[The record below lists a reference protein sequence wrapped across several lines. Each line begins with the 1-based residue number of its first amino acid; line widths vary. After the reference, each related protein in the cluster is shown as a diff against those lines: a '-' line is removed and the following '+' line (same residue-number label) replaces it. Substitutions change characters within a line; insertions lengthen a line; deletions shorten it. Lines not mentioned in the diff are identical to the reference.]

1 MTLNR
6 TAILAVA
13 KRDLRSYF
21 SSPTGYVF
29 VTLFIF
35 LSAAAAFWQ
44 QQFFANNLANL
55 DQLNEFFPI
64 LLLFFIPALTMS
76 VWAEERRRGTDELLL
91 TLPIT
96 DLEVVIGKYLAVLG
110 IYTVSLALSM
120 SHILVLFWLGSPDI
134 GLMFANYFGYWL
146 MGAGLLAVGMLASL
160 LTTHATVAFIL
171 GAVFCAVVVLIN
183 SGQFVLSRWIQDT
196 LGSLGVVYHFSDFAR
211 GVISLRSILYFTS
224 LAGIMLYLNVVLI
237 SRRHWPTQTGG
248 YRFWMHHLVRAA
260 ALVVAVIAFNTIVAR
275 AGVRLDVTAE
285 QLHSLS
291 DQTGQIL
298 SHVPDDRPIL
308 VQAFVSPEVPRAF
321 VETRANLISKLQEIS
336 AAAGD
341 KVQIIIHDTEP
352 FTQQARDARE
362 KFGIMP
368 RQVTVTETAR
378 ASTEQIF
385 MGFAVT
391 SGTNEEVIPFL
402 DRGLPVEYELVRSI
416 RVAARAERK
425 RVGVLDTEAGIFGGM
440 DFQTLTNTP
449 PWSVVS
455 ELRKQYEVIG
465 VSPIDT
471 LSTDLDALLVVLPSS
486 MTQDELDRLQEYI
499 LDGNPTMLLVD
510 PVPVFDI
517 AKAPVLPRQSGSNP
531 FAGPQQSNEPPKG
544 NIGAFMGALGLS
556 WNPMQVIWDSY
567 NPHPTLGSF
576 PPEILFV
583 AATNETTEAFS
594 PFSPATA
601 GLQEMA
607 LIYGG
612 FMFKALNT
620 DHEFIPLVRTGRT
633 SGIVNFNQIVRRGFL
648 GMGFQLNSNIRR
660 MPTSETYIVA
670 GQVLGRKA
678 GDDTPALN
686 AIVVADIDFISEQFF
701 RLRAQGIGGLNFD
714 NITFF
719 LNCIDLLAG
728 DESFIELRKKRVR
741 HRTLEAVEAQT
752 QRFIEQRINEES
764 EAERQ
769 AQAALDE
776 AQRRLDAKV
785 AAVQS
790 RTDLDEQTKQIMARN
805 LQEVESRRF
814 EVLKTNIEAEK
825 EAKIQASK
833 ERMES
838 AIRQI
843 QTRIKTLAVLLP
855 PIPVF
860 VLGVFIFVRRRRR
873 EREGAALARRLRS

>member
-1 MTLNR
+1 MKLNW

-29 VTLFIF
+29 VTLFIL

-55 DQLNEFFPI
+55 DQLNEFFPL
-64 LLLFFIPALTMS
+64 LLLFFVPALTMG
-76 VWAEERRRGTDELLL
+76 VWSEERRRGTDELLL

-110 IYTVSLALSM
+110 IYTVSLVLSL
-120 SHILVLFWLGSPDI
+120 SHIIVLFWLGSPDI
-134 GLMFANYFGYWL
+134 GLMFANYLGYWL

-160 LTTHATVAFIL
+160 LTSHATIAFIL
-171 GAVFCAVVVLIN
+171 AAVFCAVVVLIN
-183 SGQFVLSRWIQDT
+183 SGQFVLSRWIQET
-196 LGSLGVVYHFSDFAR
+196 LGSLGVVYHFSDLAR
-211 GVISLRSILYFTS
+211 GVISLKSLLYFIS
-224 LAGIMLYLNVVLI
+224 LVGVFLYLNVVLI
-237 SRRHWPTQTGG
+237 SRRHWPTEAGG
-248 YRFWMHHLVRAA
+248 YKFWVHHLVRAA
-260 ALVVAVIAFNTIVAR
+260 ALVVAVIALNTIVAR
-275 AGVRLDVTAE
+275 ASIRLDVTAE

-291 DQTGQIL
+291 DQTEQIL
-298 SHVPDDRPIL
+298 NRLPDDRPIL
-308 VQAFVSPEVPRAF
+308 VQAFVSPEVPRAY
-321 VETRANLISKLQEIS
+321 VETRANLMSKLEEIS
-336 AAAGD
+336 AAAGE
-341 KVQIIIHDTEP
+341 KVQVLIHDTEP

-362 KFGIMP
+362 KFGVMP
-368 RQVTVTETAR
+368 QQVTVTETAR
-378 ASTEQIF
+378 ASTEQVFLGVAI
-385 MGFAVT
+385 T
-391 SGTNEEVIPFL
+391 SGANEEVIPFL

-416 RVAARAERK
+416 RVAARADRK
-425 RVGVLDTEAGIFGGM
+425 RVGVLDTGAGIFGGM
-440 DFQTLTNTP
+440 DFETMTNTP
-449 PWSVVS
+449 PWPIVS
-455 ELRKQYEVIG
+455 ELRKQYEVVG
-465 VSPIDT
+465 VSPLDS
-471 LSTDLDALLVVLPSS
+471 LPTDLDALLVVLPSS
-486 MTQDELDRLQEYI
+486 LTQDELDKLQEYI
-499 LDGNPTMLLVD
+499 LAGNPTMLLVD

-517 AKAPVLPRQSGSNP
+517 AQAPVLPRQTANP
-531 FAGPQQSNEPPKG
+531 FGGPQQSNEPPKG

-556 WNPMQVIWDSY
+556 WNPMQVIWDGY
-567 NPHPTLGSF
+567 NPHPTLSSF

-583 AATNETTEAFS
+583 AASNETTEAFS

-607 LIYGG
+607 MIYGG

-633 SGIVNFNQIVRRGFL
+633 SGILNFNQVVRRGFL
-648 GMGFQLNSNIRR
+648 GMGFQLNSNVRR
-660 MPTSETYIVA
+660 VPTSETYIVA
-670 GQVLGRKA
+670 GQIIEG
-678 GDDTPALN
+678 GGPDTTGGVN
-686 AIVVADIDFISEQFF
+686 AIVVSDIDFISEQFF
-701 RLRAQGIGGLNFD
+701 RLRSQGIGNLNFD

-728 DESFIELRKKRVR
+728 DESFIELRKKRVK

-752 QRFIEQRINEES
+752 QQFIEQRIEEET

-776 AQRRLDAKV
+776 AQSRLDEKV
-785 AAVQS
+785 AQVRN

-814 EVLKTNIEAEK
+814 EVLKTNIESEK
-825 EAKIQASK
+825 EVKIQASK

-838 AIRQI
+838 EIRQI
-843 QTRIKTLAVLLP
+843 QTRIRTLAVLLP
-855 PIPVF
+855 PVPVF
-860 VLGVFIFVRRRRR
+860 VLGVFIFVRRRKR